1 MCGDIFCW
9 ECSARRLRHRDK
21 KVRVCSA
28 CFNLAKESKE
38 RGGMG
43 LTSGMQRNIKQW
55 EQAWTLPIP
64 ETKKNNTNNNKERD
78 REPTVEKI
86 NNKPPIEKQK
96 KPSKEAE
103 VATPETVED
112 FYVYDEEGEGSAI
125 ATRKDTGKEK
135 ERGKEREKEMEAE
148 AKPVL
153 QREKTVEE
161 LAALKQKDDKLRSHI
176 VREILQTEEKY
187 VNYMHAIVQ
196 VFSLSLSLSFALSR
210 TTFV

>member
-1 MCGDIFCW
+1 
-9 ECSARRLRHRDK
+9 
-21 KVRVCSA
+21 
-28 CFNLAKESKE
+28 
-38 RGGMG
+38 MG
-43 LTSGMQRNIKQW
+43 LTTGMQRNIKQW
-55 EQAWTLPIP
+55 EQAWTLPNP
-64 ETKKNNTNNNKERD
+64 ETKKNNTNTNNKERD
-78 REPTVEKI
+78 REPTVERI
-86 NNKPPIEKQK
+86 NNNSPIERQK
-96 KPSKEAE
+96 KASKEE
-103 VATPETVED
+103 VDVATAERVED

-187 VNYMHAIVQ
+187 VNCMHAIVQ
-196 VFSLSLSLSFALSR
+196 VFSLSLSLSLPLPLS
-210 TTFV
+210 TFV